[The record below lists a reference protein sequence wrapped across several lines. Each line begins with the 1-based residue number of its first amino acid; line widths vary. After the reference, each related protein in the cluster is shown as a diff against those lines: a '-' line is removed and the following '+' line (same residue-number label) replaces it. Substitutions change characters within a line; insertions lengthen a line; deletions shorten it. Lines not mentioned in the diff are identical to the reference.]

1 MKRAVI
7 FAHYDKDKIIDDYV
21 VYYLNAL
28 KSVCDTVVFVSCN
41 EIPDPEKSKLDGIAE
56 YIIAENH
63 DEYDFGSYKRGYLY
77 LKERL
82 QDFDELVFANDSCYG
97 PFFPFNEIFEEMEAS
112 SDCDFWGITK
122 NRFGAIK
129 KNNKYIGVKREH
141 LQSYFLVF
149 KKNVFLSEVFGE
161 FISSIRHFDEKNDI
175 VINYEIGLYELLVNN
190 GFKDDVYVKIFYR
203 FNHVIFSLWRELIK
217 FGGMPFVKCSILRR
231 KNQDLTV
238 TDFWQDFISDV
249 SDYPVELIQKN
260 LNRTLVEPDYFKYIP
275 FIFKYVFF
283 LMLAFM
289 PGFLKRYFRWTVK
302 MSLRGL
308 KALNK
313 PKNKSL

>member
-1 MKRAVI
+1 MRRAVI
-7 FAHYDKDKIIDDYV
+7 FAHYDKDNLIDDYV
-21 VYYLNAL
+21 VYYVKSL
-28 KSVCDTVVFVSCN
+28 KDVCDTVVFVSCN
-41 EIPDPEKSKLDGIAE
+41 EIFAAEKSKLDGIAD
-56 YIIAENH
+56 YIIDEKH

-82 QDFDELVFANDSCYG
+82 EDFDELIFANDSCYG
-97 PFFPFNEIFEEMEAS
+97 PLFPLKEVFEKMEAS
-112 SDCDFWGITK
+112 CDCDFWGITK
-122 NRFGAIK
+122 NRFGAVK

-161 FISSIRHFDEKNDI
+161 FISSIKHLDEKNDI

-238 TDFWQDFISDV
+238 TDFWQDFISAQC
-249 SDYPVELIQKN
+249 DYPLEIIQNN
-260 LNRTLVEPDYFKYIP
+260 LERTTDEPNYFKYIP
-275 FIFKYVFF
+275 FFVKYPFF
-283 LMLAFM
+283 ITLAIM
-289 PGFLKRYFRWTVK
+289 PGFLKRYFRWAVK
-302 MSLRGL
+302 ITLRAL
-308 KALNK
+308 KALNQ
-313 PKNKSL
+313 PKNRSL